1 MKRASAV
8 ERANPNSVLRTFRPG
23 GTVIAESERM
33 TSRGFFAA
41 IVAAGR
47 RRLTGGGVIL
57 FVLGALLAAPGVA
70 QTPAP
75 GSVLVPESSAPAN
88 SAAAPSATPTN
99 PTANA
104 APAAKPAEPFHLNIG
119 LEGTGGQQGQVS
131 VAIQIV
137 LIMTLLSVAPS
148 IVLLMTSFTRI
159 VIVLGFVRTA
169 LGTPSAPSNQIIV
182 GLSLFLT
189 FFLMGPV
196 IDRVQKEALAP
207 YLDGKITSTQALDAA
222 SQPLKEFMLK
232 QTRTR
237 DLEYFLELG
246 GFGPTAIKDLPM
258 RVVIPAF
265 VVSELQTA
273 FQMGFL
279 LFLPFLVID
288 FLVSSV
294 LMALGMM
301 MMPPVTIALPLK
313 LLLFVLVDGWHL
325 VVKSIVQSFA

>member
-1 MKRASAV
+1 MRFCRASVFLTLLIAALCLGV
-8 ERANPNSVLRTFRPG
+8 GSAN
-23 GTVIAESERM
+23 
-33 TSRGFFAA
+33 
-41 IVAAGR
+41 
-47 RRLTGGGVIL
+47 
-57 FVLGALLAAPGVA
+57 A

-75 GSVLVPESSAPAN
+75 STPAA
-88 SAAAPSATPTN
+88 AAAPTPSS
-99 PTANA
+99 A
-104 APAAKPAEPFHLNIG
+104 APAANNIVPGKPGDPLRFTVG
-119 LEGTGGQQGQVS
+119 LEGTSQPGGQVS
-131 VAIQIV
+131 VAVQIV
-137 LIMTLLSVAPS
+137 IVMTLLSVAPS

-169 LGTPSAPSNQIIV
+169 LGTPSAPSNQIVV

-196 IDRVQKEALAP
+196 FDRVQKEAITP
-207 YLDGKITSTQALDAA
+207 YLDGKITSVQALDQA
-222 SQPLKEFMLK
+222 SVPLKAFMLK

-237 DLEYFLELG
+237 DLEYFLQLG
-246 GFGPTAIKDLPM
+246 GFGPTAVKDLPM

-265 VVSELQTA
+265 VISELQTA

-294 LMALGMM
+294 LMSLGMM
-301 MMPPVTIALPLK
+301 MMPPTVVALPLK

-325 VVKSIVQSFA
+325 VVKSLVQSFS

>member
-1 MKRASAV
+1 MR
-8 ERANPNSVLRTFRPG
+8 RL
-23 GTVIAESERM
+23 
-33 TSRGFFAA
+33 AA
-41 IVAAGR
+41 ILLFA
-47 RRLTGGGVIL
+47 LGVP
-57 FVLGALLAAPGVA
+57 FALA
-70 QTPAP
+70 QTPA
-75 GSVLVPESSAPAN
+75 APA
-88 SAAAPSATPTN
+88 AVTG
-99 PTANA
+99 A
-104 APAAKPAEPFHLNIG
+104 APAATQSTGALAALGAAATAPGTPFKLNIG
-119 LEGTGGQQGQVS
+119 LEGTGERGEVS
-131 VAIQIV
+131 IAVQI
-137 LIMTLLSVAPS
+137 LIIMTLLSVAPS

-169 LGTPSAPSNQIIV
+169 LGTPSAPSNQIVV

-189 FFLMGPV
+189 FFLMGP
-196 IDRVQKEALAP
+196 IFDRVNSEALRP
-207 YLDGKITSTQALDAA
+207 YLDGKISSLDAIDKA
-222 SQPLKEFMLK
+222 TVPLKQFMLK

-246 GFGPTAIKDLPM
+246 GFGPTAVKDLPM

-265 VVSELQTA
+265 VISELQTA

-325 VVKSIVQSFA
+325 VVRSLVQSFA

>member
-1 MKRASAV
+1 MSIRAAFRRGFLAVSSAALLSLALP
-8 ERANPNSVLRTFRPG
+8 RAHAQPGTGSNASNPN
-23 GTVIAESERM
+23 
-33 TSRGFFAA
+33 A
-41 IVAAGR
+41 IV
-47 RRLTGGGVIL
+47 VPI
-57 FVLGALLAAPGVA
+57 AP
-70 QTPAP
+70 P
-75 GSVLVPESSAPAN
+75 
-88 SAAAPSATPTN
+88 
-99 PTANA
+99 A
-104 APAAKPAEPFHLNIG
+104 APAGNIATPSTGAAAAAGTRPNATAGTPLRLNIG
-119 LEGTGGQQGQVS
+119 LEGSGEHGEVS
-131 VAIQIV
+131 VALQIV
-137 LIMTLLSVAPS
+137 IIMTLLSVAPS

-159 VIVLGFVRTA
+159 VIVLGFLRTA

-196 IDRVQKEALAP
+196 IDRVNTDAIRP
-207 YLDGKITSTQALDAA
+207 YLDGHITSVEALDRATV
-222 SQPLKEFMLK
+222 PLKQFMLK

-246 GFGPTAIKDLPM
+246 GFGPTAARDLPM

-265 VVSELQTA
+265 VISELQTA

-301 MMPPVTIALPLK
+301 MMPPVAISLPLK

-325 VVKSIVQSFA
+325 VVRSLVTSFA

>member
-1 MKRASAV
+1 M
-8 ERANPNSVLRTFRPG
+8 
-23 GTVIAESERM
+23 M
-33 TSRGFFAA
+33 AA
-41 IVAAGR
+41 RSIGSKVGR
-47 RRLTGGGVIL
+47 VIL
-57 FVLGALLAAPGVA
+57 NPPPQRGRMSSRRVRNNAPYLSRVLFFTLSLLITLFLPSHGAA
-70 QTPAP
+70 QTPTTTQP
-75 GSVLVPESSAPAN
+75 TVITPTISAPTTGSPATTPAIT
-88 SAAAPSATPTN
+88 SAAASGKS
-99 PTANA
+99 NA
-104 APAAKPAEPFHLNIG
+104 PFRLNIG
-119 LEGTGGQQGQVS
+119 LEGQGQTGEVS

-137 LIMTLLSVAPS
+137 IVMTLLSVAPS

-196 IDRVQKEALAP
+196 IDRVNNEALSP
-207 YLDGKITSTQALDAA
+207 YLDGKITSVEALDRAT
-222 SQPLKEFMLK
+222 QPLKQFMLK
-232 QTRTR
+232 QTRSR
-237 DLEYFLELG
+237 DVEYFLEIG
-246 GFGPTAIKDLPM
+246 GYGPTAVKDLPM
-258 RVVIPAF
+258 RVVIPAY
-265 VVSELQTA
+265 VISELQTA

-301 MMPPVTIALPLK
+301 MMPPTTVALPLK

-325 VVKSIVQSFA
+325 VVRSLVQSFAV

>member
-1 MKRASAV
+1 MAV
-8 ERANPNSVLRTFRPG
+8 ATM
-23 GTVIAESERM
+23 A
-33 TSRGFFAA
+33 
-41 IVAAGR
+41 
-47 RRLTGGGVIL
+47 
-57 FVLGALLAAPGVA
+57 ALLALPAPARAQA
-70 QTPAP
+70 QTPAS
-75 GSVLVPESSAPAN
+75 GVIVPASDPV
-88 SAAAPSATPTN
+88 

-104 APAAKPAEPFHLNIG
+104 AQPAAATAPSAASSAPAKPAEPFRLNIG
-119 LEGTGGQQGQVS
+119 LEGTDQQGQVS
-131 VAIQIV
+131 VAVQIV
-137 LIMTLLSVAPS
+137 LVMTLLSVAPS
-148 IVLLMTSFTRI
+148 IVLLMTTFTRL

-169 LGTPSAPSNQIIV
+169 LGTPSAPSNQIVI

-189 FFLMGPV
+189 LFLMGPV
-196 IDRVQKEALAP
+196 FDRIQKEAVSP
-207 YLDGKITSTQALDAA
+207 YLDHQITATQALDQATI
-222 SQPLKEFMLK
+222 PLKEFMLK

-246 GFGPTAIKDLPM
+246 GFGPSAVRDLPM

-265 VVSELQTA
+265 VISELQTA

-301 MMPPVTIALPLK
+301 MMPPVTVALPLK

-325 VVKSIVQSFA
+325 VVKSLVQSFVT

>member
-1 MKRASAV
+1 MTF
-8 ERANPNSVLRTFRPG
+8 PVLRL
-23 GTVIAESERM
+23 A
-33 TSRGFFAA
+33 RGVLFG
-41 IVAAGR
+41 IV
-47 RRLTGGGVIL
+47 
-57 FVLGALLAAPGVA
+57 FWGAVSVAVPALAQSSPPGVV
-70 QTPAP
+70 TLPAANGAST
-75 GSVLVPESSAPAN
+75 GSTAP
-88 SAAAPSATPTN
+88 AAAPTSA
-99 PTANA
+99 
-104 APAAKPAEPFHLNIG
+104 PFRLNIG
-119 LEGTGGQQGQVS
+119 LEGAGQAGEVS
-131 VAIQIV
+131 VALQIV
-137 LIMTLLSVAPS
+137 IIMTLLSVAPS

-169 LGTPSAPSNQIIV
+169 LGTPSAPSNQIVV

-196 IDRVQKEALAP
+196 IDRVNDEALRP
-207 YLDGKITSTQALDAA
+207 YLDGGITSVVALDRATV
-222 SQPLKEFMLK
+222 PLKQFMLK

-246 GFGPTAIKDLPM
+246 GFGPTAVADLPI

-265 VVSELQTA
+265 VISELQTA

-301 MMPPVTIALPLK
+301 MMPPTTIALPLK
-313 LLLFVLVDGWHL
+313 LLLFVLVDGWQL
-325 VVKSIVQSFA
+325 VVRSLVQSFAA